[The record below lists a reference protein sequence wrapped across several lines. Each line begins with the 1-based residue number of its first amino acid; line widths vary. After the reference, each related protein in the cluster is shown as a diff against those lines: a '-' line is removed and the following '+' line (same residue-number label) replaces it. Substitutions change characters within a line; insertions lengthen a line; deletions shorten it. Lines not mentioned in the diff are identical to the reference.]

1 MARKSSTSKSTT
13 LDLDVV
19 VTETVP
25 EVNVVL
31 SEDVVSDIATDVV
44 FEPSTDV
51 AYEAVAVSSEPV
63 SVSLSSEPV
72 AVSLSSE
79 PVAVSLSS
87 EPSTIMDIT
96 NTIEESPSKVDEVVV
111 EEPPTVFFSSKAFW
125 TKYLRTDR
133 YF

>member
-31 SEDVVSDIATDVV
+31 NEDVVSDIATDVV

-51 AYEAVAVSSEPV
+51 VSEPVAVSSEPV
-63 SVSLSSEPV
+63 EASSEPV
-72 AVSLSSE
+72 AVSSEPVAVSSE
-79 PVAVSLSS
+79 PVAVSS
-87 EPSTIMDIT
+87 EPVAEIDIT
-96 NTIEESPSKVDEVVV
+96 NTIEESPSKVV
-111 EEPPTVFFSSKAFW
+111 EEPPTVFFNSKAFW
-125 TKYLRTDR
+125 TKYLKTDR

>member
-79 PVAVSLSS
+79 P
-87 EPSTIMDIT
+87 STIMDIT